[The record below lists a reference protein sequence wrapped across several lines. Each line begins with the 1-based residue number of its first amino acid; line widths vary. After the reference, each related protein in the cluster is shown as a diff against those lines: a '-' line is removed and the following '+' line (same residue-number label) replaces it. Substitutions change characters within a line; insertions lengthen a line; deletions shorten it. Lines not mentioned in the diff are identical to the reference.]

1 MSKNSSTS
9 NEKSKRRRYDLRG
22 LRTAAIAFV
31 IMALADFSLHAMRM
45 FFKNSMIEL
54 AYIGVITI
62 AWLIMLMGTRK
73 IADYNGDFKRAYGT
87 TIPAIFACLAWLII
101 AIVELQRGVGKQTFS
116 SLGIML
122 MGYIVMLCML
132 YCYAHLLNGSSVV
145 LDGFRKEKLQKSC
158 RRIWKV
164 SMLLII
170 IAVLCEQGA
179 PLFPEQ
185 IKYMI
190 TISAAV
196 VSLIVQMLMIK
207 NLLVVYDIVDGKLE
221 PRRLKDVLD
230 GIKEEDAKEAKAEPE
245 NNEGK
250 VAKEAVD
257 EDVAPEIAD
266 NEEASEEPIEEPDEE
281 ATEVLIEEAAAETPD
296 ESDEEPQEEEVGES
310 SEELKDEE
318 AEESTEELAGESV
331 EEMGDEKID
340 EAPDESDEEPQ
351 EEELGESPEEQMG
364 ETDDE
369 SDEEPADGF
378 VDELVEEVQ
387 DEQADE
393 PAEES
398 VEEMQDEQAGETI
411 EEMQDEPAEK
421 PTGKLT
427 EDKTIDLREILTV
440 VTAKDNNDNNIEENF
455 EEPEAESVFEAPEE
469 LKDEEQSSEDIQ
481 FEDEKEEIEKETEEP
496 EDEEPSIDDIRFED
510 EVTDAG
516 EMEEPEIEAQG
527 ILEDEESGSEELKL
541 EDIVFDNEEDDKWK
555 TEELELN
562 EITGQESK
570 EPEETPEQAQPSE
583 PEDDKITALR
593 NRIEEIRIIEKGLSD
608 PIDRLNAAAE
618 RIELE
623 KELKKAEEA
632 AAEEESETE
641 NDKV

>member
-1 MSKNSSTS
+1 MSKNSSIS

-73 IADYNGDFKRAYGT
+73 IADYNGDFKRAYGA

-245 NNEGK
+245 SNEGK

-296 ESDEEPQEEEVGES
+296 ESDEEPQEEE
-310 SEELKDEE
+310 
-318 AEESTEELAGESV
+318 
-331 EEMGDEKID
+331 
-340 EAPDESDEEPQ
+340 
-351 EEELGESPEEQMG
+351 LGESPEELTD

-378 VDELVEEVQ
+378 VDESVDELVEEVQ

-398 VEEMQDEQAGETI
+398 VEEMQDEQADETI

-455 EEPEAESVFEAPEE
+455 EEPEAESGFEAPEE

-481 FEDEKEEIEKETEEP
+481 FEDEKEEIESETEEP
-496 EDEEPSIDDIRFED
+496 ED

-516 EMEEPEIEAQG
+516 EMEEPEIEAQE
-527 ILEDEESGSEELKL
+527 ILEDEESESEELKL
-541 EDIVFDNEEDDKWK
+541 EDIVSENEEDDKWK

-570 EPEETPEQAQPSE
+570 EPEETPEQAQPPE

-593 NRIEEIRIIEKGLSD
+593 NRIEEIRIIEKGLTD

>member
-1 MSKNSSTS
+1 MSKNSSIS

-73 IADYNGDFKRAYGT
+73 IADYNGDFKRAYGA

-132 YCYAHLLNGSSVV
+132 YCYAHLLSGSSVV

-245 NNEGK
+245 SNEGK

-296 ESDEEPQEEEVGES
+296 ESDEEPQEEE
-310 SEELKDEE
+310 
-318 AEESTEELAGESV
+318 
-331 EEMGDEKID
+331 
-340 EAPDESDEEPQ
+340 
-351 EEELGESPEEQMG
+351 LGESPEELTD

-378 VDELVEEVQ
+378 VDESVDELVEEVQ

-398 VEEMQDEQAGETI
+398 VEEMQDEQADETI

-455 EEPEAESVFEAPEE
+455 EEPEAESGFEAPEE

-481 FEDEKEEIEKETEEP
+481 FEDEKEEIESETEEP
-496 EDEEPSIDDIRFED
+496 ED

-516 EMEEPEIEAQG
+516 EMEEPEIEAQE
-527 ILEDEESGSEELKL
+527 ILEDEESESEELKL
-541 EDIVFDNEEDDKWK
+541 EDIVSENEEDDKWK

-570 EPEETPEQAQPSE
+570 EPEETPEQAQPPE

-593 NRIEEIRIIEKGLSD
+593 NRIEEIRIIEKGLTD

>member
-1 MSKNSSTS
+1 MSKNSSIS

-73 IADYNGDFKRAYGT
+73 IADYNGDFKRAYGA

-296 ESDEEPQEEEVGES
+296 ESDEEPQEEE
-310 SEELKDEE
+310 
-318 AEESTEELAGESV
+318 
-331 EEMGDEKID
+331 
-340 EAPDESDEEPQ
+340 
-351 EEELGESPEEQMG
+351 LGESPEELTD

-378 VDELVEEVQ
+378 VDESVDELVEEVQ

-398 VEEMQDEQAGETI
+398 VEEMQDEQADETI
-411 EEMQDEPAEK
+411 EKMQDEPAEK
-421 PTGKLT
+421 TTGKLT

-455 EEPEAESVFEAPEE
+455 EEPEAESGFEAPEE

-481 FEDEKEEIEKETEEP
+481 FEDEKEEIESETEEP
-496 EDEEPSIDDIRFED
+496 ED

-516 EMEEPEIEAQG
+516 EMEEPEIEAQE
-527 ILEDEESGSEELKL
+527 ILEDEESESEELKL
-541 EDIVFDNEEDDKWK
+541 EDIVSENEEDDKWK

-570 EPEETPEQAQPSE
+570 EPEETPEHAQPPE

-593 NRIEEIRIIEKGLSD
+593 NRIEEIRIIEKGLTD
-608 PIDRLNAAAE
+608 PIDRLNVAAE

>member
-1 MSKNSSTS
+1 MSKNSSIS

-73 IADYNGDFKRAYGT
+73 IADYNGDFKRAYGA

-318 AEESTEELAGESV
+318 AEESTEELAGEAV
-331 EEMGDEKID
+331 EEMGDEKGD
-340 EAPDESDEEPQ
+340 EAPDELNEEPR
-351 EEELGESPEEQMG
+351 EEELGESPEEQTD

-369 SDEEPADGF
+369 SDEEPVDGF

-398 VEEMQDEQAGETI
+398 VEEMQDEQADETI

-440 VTAKDNNDNNIEENF
+440 VTAKGNNDNNIEENY

-510 EVTDAG
+510 EETDAG
-516 EMEEPEIEAQG
+516 EIK
-527 ILEDEESGSEELKL
+527 ESESEELKL

-593 NRIEEIRIIEKGLSD
+593 NRIEEIRIIEKGLTD

>member
-1 MSKNSSTS
+1 MSKNSSIS
-9 NEKSKRRRYDLRG
+9 NEKSKRRRHDLRG

-73 IADYNGDFKRAYGT
+73 IADYNGDFKRAYGA

-245 NNEGK
+245 NNEVK

-281 ATEVLIEEAAAETPD
+281 ATEVLIEEAAAET
-296 ESDEEPQEEEVGES
+296 
-310 SEELKDEE
+310 
-318 AEESTEELAGESV
+318 T
-331 EEMGDEKID
+331 
-340 EAPDESDEEPQ
+340 DESDEEPQ
-351 EEELGESPEEQMG
+351 EEELGESPEELTD

-378 VDELVEEVQ
+378 VVESVDELVEEVQ

-398 VEEMQDEQAGETI
+398 VEEMQDEQADETI

-455 EEPEAESVFEAPEE
+455 EEPEAESGFEAPEE

-481 FEDEKEEIEKETEEP
+481 FEDEKEEIESETEEP
-496 EDEEPSIDDIRFED
+496 ED

-516 EMEEPEIEAQG
+516 EKEEPEIEAQE
-527 ILEDEESGSEELKL
+527 ILEDEESESEELKL
-541 EDIVFDNEEDDKWK
+541 EDIVSENEEDDKWK

-570 EPEETPEQAQPSE
+570 EPEETPEQAQPPE

-593 NRIEEIRIIEKGLSD
+593 NRIEEIRIIEKGLTD
-608 PIDRLNAAAE
+608 PIDRLNVAAE

>member
-73 IADYNGDFKRAYGT
+73 IADYNGDFKRAYGA

-281 ATEVLIEEAAAETPD
+281 ATEVLIEEAAAETTD

-340 EAPDESDEEPQ
+340 EAPDEEPQ
-351 EEELGESPEEQMG
+351 EEERGESPEELTD

-369 SDEEPADGF
+369 SDEEPADES

-398 VEEMQDEQAGETI
+398 VEEMQDEQADEKI

-516 EMEEPEIEAQG
+516 EMEEPEIEAQE
-527 ILEDEESGSEELKL
+527 ILEDEESESEELKL

-593 NRIEEIRIIEKGLSD
+593 NRIEEIRIIEKGLTD

>member
-73 IADYNGDFKRAYGT
+73 IADYNGDFKRAYGA

-340 EAPDESDEEPQ
+340 EAPDEEPQ
-351 EEELGESPEEQMG
+351 EEERGESPEELTD

-369 SDEEPADGF
+369 SDEEPADES

-398 VEEMQDEQAGETI
+398 VEEMQDEQADETI

>member
-1 MSKNSSTS
+1 MSKNSSIS

-45 FFKNSMIEL
+45 FFKNNMIEL

-73 IADYNGDFKRAYGT
+73 IADYNGDFKRAYGA

-296 ESDEEPQEEEVGES
+296 ESDEEPQEEE
-310 SEELKDEE
+310 
-318 AEESTEELAGESV
+318 
-331 EEMGDEKID
+331 
-340 EAPDESDEEPQ
+340 
-351 EEELGESPEEQMG
+351 LGESPEELTD

-378 VDELVEEVQ
+378 VDESVDELVEEVQ

-398 VEEMQDEQAGETI
+398 VEEMQDEQADETI

-455 EEPEAESVFEAPEE
+455 EEPEAESGFEAPEE

-481 FEDEKEEIEKETEEP
+481 FEDEKEEIESETEEP
-496 EDEEPSIDDIRFED
+496 ED

-516 EMEEPEIEAQG
+516 EMEEPEIEAQE
-527 ILEDEESGSEELKL
+527 ILEDEESESEELKL
-541 EDIVFDNEEDDKWK
+541 EDIVSENEEDDKWK

-593 NRIEEIRIIEKGLSD
+593 NRIEEIRIIEKGLTD

>member
-281 ATEVLIEEAAAETPD
+281 ATEVLIEEAAAETTD

-340 EAPDESDEEPQ
+340 EAPDEEPQ
-351 EEELGESPEEQMG
+351 EEERGESPEELTD

-369 SDEEPADGF
+369 SDEEPADES
-378 VDELVEEVQ
+378 VDELVEEVR

-398 VEEMQDEQAGETI
+398 VEEMQDEQADEKI

>member
-73 IADYNGDFKRAYGT
+73 IADYNGDFKRAYGA

-266 NEEASEEPIEEPDEE
+266 NEEASEEPKEEPDEE

-296 ESDEEPQEEEVGES
+296 ESDEEPQEEDVGES
-310 SEELKDEE
+310 SEELKDED

-340 EAPDESDEEPQ
+340 EAPDEEPQ
-351 EEELGESPEEQMG
+351 EEERGESPEELTD

-369 SDEEPADGF
+369 SDEEPADES

-398 VEEMQDEQAGETI
+398 VEEMQDEQADEKI

-516 EMEEPEIEAQG
+516 EMEEPEIEAQE
-527 ILEDEESGSEELKL
+527 ILEDEESESEELKL

-593 NRIEEIRIIEKGLSD
+593 NRIEEIRIIEKGLTD

>member
-73 IADYNGDFKRAYGT
+73 IADYNGDFKRAYGA

-257 EDVAPEIAD
+257 EDVAPERAD

-281 ATEVLIEEAAAETPD
+281 ATEVLIEEAAAETTD

-340 EAPDESDEEPQ
+340 EAPDEEPQ
-351 EEELGESPEEQMG
+351 EEERGESPEELTD

-369 SDEEPADGF
+369 SDEEPADES

-398 VEEMQDEQAGETI
+398 VEEMQDEQADEKI

-469 LKDEEQSSEDIQ
+469 
-481 FEDEKEEIEKETEEP
+481 P
-496 EDEEPSIDDIRFED
+496 EDEEPNIDDIRFED

-516 EMEEPEIEAQG
+516 EIEEPEIEAQE
-527 ILEDEESGSEELKL
+527 ILEDEESESEELKL

-593 NRIEEIRIIEKGLSD
+593 NRIEEIRIIEKGLTD

-623 KELKKAEEA
+623 KELRKEI
-632 AAEEESETE
+632 E
-641 NDKV
+641 NE

>member
-1 MSKNSSTS
+1 MSKNSSIS

-73 IADYNGDFKRAYGT
+73 IADYNGDFKRAYGA

-318 AEESTEELAGESV
+318 AEESTEELAGEAV
-331 EEMGDEKID
+331 EEMGDEKGDEKID
-340 EAPDESDEEPQ
+340 EAPDELNEEPR
-351 EEELGESPEEQMG
+351 EEELGESPEELTD

-369 SDEEPADGF
+369 SDEEPVDGF

-398 VEEMQDEQAGETI
+398 VEEMQDEQADETI

-440 VTAKDNNDNNIEENF
+440 VTAKGNNDNNIEENF

-469 LKDEEQSSEDIQ
+469 
-481 FEDEKEEIEKETEEP
+481 P
-496 EDEEPSIDDIRFED
+496 EDEEPNIDDIRFED

-516 EMEEPEIEAQG
+516 EIEEPEIEAQE
-527 ILEDEESGSEELKL
+527 ILEDEESESEELKL

-593 NRIEEIRIIEKGLSD
+593 NRIEEIRIIEKGLTD